1 MAKRCIFCG
10 KELGLFG
17 GCLIQCGDSDLSV
30 CSACYDQLSPLSP
43 KERAVKALATGRA
56 PNPQELQAWLKQ
68 DEAWLEER
76 SRLER
81 ARQAISTD
89 KTCLRCGGPM
99 ERYGDKRFHLHPT
112 VQDILSPVWLE
123 VEVIRCARCGKAEF
137 YIPQPPDL
145 PEIKDNPPRPEA
157 ADQEEPFSRPD
168 TSRHGANPPG
178 KNNSQTKV

>member
-1 MAKRCIFCG
+1 MLR
-10 KELGLFG
+10 LLR
-17 GCLIQCGDSDLSV
+17 
-30 CSACYDQLSPLSP
+30 SALPPLSP

-68 DEAWLEER
+68 DEAWLEEER

-145 PEIKDNPPRPEA
+145 PKIKDNPPRPEA
-157 ADQEEPFSRPD
+157 ADQEESFSRPD
-168 TSRHGANPPG
+168 TSRHGGKPPWE
-178 KNNSQTKV
+178 K

>member
-1 MAKRCIFCG
+1 
-10 KELGLFG
+10 
-17 GCLIQCGDSDLSV
+17 
-30 CSACYDQLSPLSP
+30 
-43 KERAVKALATGRA
+43 
-56 PNPQELQAWLKQ
+56 
-68 DEAWLEER
+68 
-76 SRLER
+76 
-81 ARQAISTD
+81 
-89 KTCLRCGGPM
+89 M

-168 TSRHGANPPG
+168 TSRHGGNPPWE
-178 KNNSQTKV
+178 K

>member
-10 KELGLFG
+10 KEFGLFG
-17 GCLIQCGDSDLSV
+17 GGLITCGDTDQPVYSNCSGNLS
-30 CSACYDQLSPLSP
+30 QLSPT
-43 KERAVKALATGRA
+43 ERAERALATGRA
-56 PNPQELQAWLKQ
+56 LHPDELQKFLVWDRKHKEQ
-68 DEAWLEER
+68 ER
-76 SRLER
+76 TRQEQ
-81 ARQAISTD
+81 ARQAIRTD

-168 TSRHGANPPG
+168 TSRHGGKPPWE
-178 KNNSQTKV
+178 K

>member
-1 MAKRCIFCG
+1 MLR
-10 KELGLFG
+10 LLR
-17 GCLIQCGDSDLSV
+17 
-30 CSACYDQLSPLSP
+30 SALPPLSP

-68 DEAWLEER
+68 DEAWLEEER

-168 TSRHGANPPG
+168 TSRHGGKPPWE
-178 KNNSQTKV
+178 K

>member
-1 MAKRCIFCG
+1 MLR
-10 KELGLFG
+10 LLR
-17 GCLIQCGDSDLSV
+17 
-30 CSACYDQLSPLSP
+30 SALPPLSP

-68 DEAWLEER
+68 DEAWLEEER

-99 ERYGDKRFHLHPT
+99 ELYGDKRFHLHPT

-168 TSRHGANPPG
+168 TSRHGGKPPWE
-178 KNNSQTKV
+178 K

>member
-1 MAKRCIFCG
+1 
-10 KELGLFG
+10 
-17 GCLIQCGDSDLSV
+17 
-30 CSACYDQLSPLSP
+30 
-43 KERAVKALATGRA
+43 
-56 PNPQELQAWLKQ
+56 
-68 DEAWLEER
+68 
-76 SRLER
+76 
-81 ARQAISTD
+81 
-89 KTCLRCGGPM
+89 M

-168 TSRHGANPPG
+168 TSRHGGKPPLG
-178 KNNSQTKV
+178 KITIK

>member
-10 KELGLFG
+10 KEFGLFG

-68 DEAWLEER
+68 DEAWLEEER

-89 KTCLRCGGPM
+89 KTCLRF
-99 ERYGDKRFHLHPT
+99 K
-112 VQDILSPVWLE
+112 ISSPPSGWRWRSSGAPGV
-123 VEVIRCARCGKAEF
+123 ARRNSTSPSHRICPRSRT
-137 YIPQPPDL
+137 IPPDL
-145 PEIKDNPPRPEA
+145 RPLTRRNPSPGQILA
-157 ADQEEPFSRPD
+157 GM
-168 TSRHGANPPG
+168 GANPPWE
-178 KNNSQTKV
+178 K